1 MLKRSF
7 VSFNILFIVFLA
19 DSEAFSA
26 SVVVLSA
33 NTCIESESIID
44 FSVSVSLFPNMLLRK
59 SPIESTGCFST
70 SKKECSPEK
79 ASSDGVNKTL
89 GTTDVIITIIA
100 IKNPTIPPIIFC
112 TLPSL
117 AISFTPPITSPAAI
131 RPAPLATLTAVLA
144 ASAACFEPLFLFSF
158 SAIIIHFP
166 SIRKTYHSKRLTSE
180 FVVRLNTF
188 YFVGLLDFG
197 LRFGLVLRCGFDIDD
212 CVLFGVA
219 PTSTFDISAV
229 VDFA

>member
-1 MLKRSF
+1 M
-7 VSFNILFIVFLA
+7 
-19 DSEAFSA
+19 
-26 SVVVLSA
+26 
-33 NTCIESESIID
+33 
-44 FSVSVSLFPNMLLRK
+44 
-59 SPIESTGCFST
+59 
-70 SKKECSPEK
+70 
-79 ASSDGVNKTL
+79 
-89 GTTDVIITIIA
+89 
-100 IKNPTIPPIIFC
+100 
-112 TLPSL
+112 
-117 AISFTPPITSPAAI
+117 AISFAPPITSPAAI